1 MCNLDYSYIL
11 KYSWS
16 HLGLRH
22 VILSGNIYKTLSAL
36 LTLCNSFI
44 RPLRVTLIITSLT
57 LMHTVAACSN
67 FIKTSLFILTVKQ
80 MWIMNCGDCGC
91 GNNLVQIYC
100 EPPPPQFTACQ
111 PPLPQS
117 SLFACWDFFHAH
129 LFLAVVLCRY

>member
-100 EPPPPQFTACQ
+100 EPPPPPIHSLPTTS
-111 PPLPQS
+111 PPILS
-117 SLFACWDFFHAH
+117 ICL
-129 LFLAVVLCRY
+129 LRFLSCTSFPCCSVV